1 VAHTADR
8 DANRALRA
16 RFDEVF
22 GQYQRLRSG
31 MDELQRKLA
40 AMQVTAESDD
50 GYVRATV
57 GPRGQLVRLTLDPAI
72 YREADADALA
82 KKITATVQR
91 ATEQSADQVQRIVA
105 DYLPAGSAAVDFL
118 KDNNFGT
125 LLRRQD
131 AMMREEAGR
140 DD

>member
-1 VAHTADR
+1 MAHTADR

-31 MDELQRKLA
+31 MDELQRRLA
-40 AMQVTAESDD
+40 AMQVTAESED
-50 GYVRATV
+50 GHVRATV
-57 GPRGQLVRLTLDPAI
+57 GPRGQLVKLTLDPRI

-82 KKITATVQR
+82 RKITETVQQ
-91 ATEQSADQVQRIVA
+91 ATERSTEQVQRVVA

-131 AMMREEAGR
+131 AMMRQEAAP

>member
-16 RFDEVF
+16 RFDEVY

-31 MDELQRKLA
+31 MDELQQKLA
-40 AMQVTAESDD
+40 ALQVTAESED
-50 GYVRATV
+50 GHVRATV
-57 GPRGQLVRLTLDPAI
+57 GPRGQLVKLTLDPRI
-72 YREADADALA
+72 YREGDADVLGR
-82 KKITATVQR
+82 KITETVQR
-91 ATEQSADQVQRIVA
+91 ATELSTDQVQRLVA
-105 DYLPAGSAAVDFL
+105 DYLPAGSAAVDYL
-118 KDNNFGT
+118 KDNSFAT

>member
-40 AMQVTAESDD
+40 ALQVTAESSD
-50 GYVRATV
+50 GQVRATV
-57 GPRGQLVRLTLDPAI
+57 GPRGQLVKLTLDPMI
-72 YREADADALA
+72 YRDGDPDVLA
-82 KKITATVQR
+82 RKITETVQR
-91 ATEQSADQVQRIVA
+91 ATELSADEVQRLVG
-105 DYLPAGSAAVDFL
+105 DYLPAGSAAVDYL
-118 KDNNFGT
+118 KDNSFAT

-131 AMMREEAGR
+131 AMMREEATG